1 MREQILVGMLTLAF
15 AVGFIFSIEGLAQ
28 NSRNILEPCACLA
41 SNKEACLN
49 SSAAEVLGAKDMNK
63 SPEPCSNLN
72 QNYAWGY

>member
-28 NSRNILEPCACLA
+28 NSRNILEPCTCVAA
-41 SNKEACLN
+41 NKEIC
-49 SSAAEVLGAKDMNK
+49 GKDINEN
-63 SPEPCSNLN
+63 PETCSDLN